1 MRYSKIISSLAAAIV
16 LTIFIFGSTAFAEMV
31 TFQFNGRTQATV
43 GGTFFDDV
51 AFEVT
56 STIDSDSPDLFPESF
71 NSSRGGFAGA
81 VTTLSI
87 PTAGIFD
94 AVSTNVTGIVQE
106 DFGSSRFRLVDP
118 SNLFGQAALG
128 VGFNNSGVF
137 PDPNSINPFI
147 DPTPTPTNFEGG
159 LQWQL
164 LLGPNVT
171 FNTVREVTASSS
183 FSSVT
188 GTAGIPEPTS
198 FTMFALGLLAVSL
211 KRRRR

>member
-1 MRYSKIISSLAAAIV
+1 MLYFKKLLSRSVAILMISSL
-16 LTIFIFGSTAFAEMV
+16 FGSTAVAEMV
-31 TFQFNGRTQATV
+31 TFQLTGRTQATID
-43 GGTFFDDV
+43 GTFFNDV

-56 STIDSDSPDLFPESF
+56 STIDSNSPDLFPEPF
-71 NSSRGGFAGA
+71 NSGRGGFAGA

-118 SNLFGQAALG
+118 SNFFGQAALG
-128 VGFNNSGVF
+128 VGFNTSGVL

-147 DPTPTPTNFEGG
+147 DPTPTPSNFEGG
-159 LQWQL
+159 LPWQL

-171 FNTVREVTASSS
+171 FNSVREVTASSG

-198 FTMFALGLLAVSL
+198 FTMFGIGLLTISM